1 MISPDLQRNFKMFG
15 GKVRLENPWLK
26 VIDYKTKTDERDGR
40 YTVVE
45 RKNSVVIVLEHPEH
59 GFLLVKSYRYPIG
72 EALWEFPAGG
82 IEKGETPLAA
92 ATRELWEEA
101 GIHVGLREI
110 GSFLP
115 LPGLTSQRVYVFYGK
130 VSDSEAEQILQF
142 KQPVDELLNWR
153 FATHEEIKNLT
164 ISQELQ
170 CGLTFSAL
178 EVYRLNHTM

>member
-82 IEKGETPLAA
+82 IEKDESPLAA

>member
-1 MISPDLQRNFKMFG
+1 MFG

-82 IEKGETPLAA
+82 IEKDESPLAA
-92 ATRELWEEA
+92 AIRELWEEA
-101 GIHVGLREI
+101 GVHVDLREI

-115 LPGLTSQRVYVFYGK
+115 LPGLTPQQVHVCYGK
-130 VSDSEAEQILQF
+130 ISDAEYKDILQF
-142 KQPVDELLNWR
+142 RQPVDELVNWR
-153 FATHEEIKNLT
+153 FATHEDLKNLVN
-164 ISQELQ
+164 SQEIQ
-170 CGLTFSAL
+170 CGFTLAAI

>member
-110 GSFLP
+110 GSFFAWAYFAARL
-115 LPGLTSQRVYVFYGK
+115 RVLWKSFRLGGRTNPTVQTTRRRIVKLAFC
-130 VSDSEAEQILQF
+130 DS
-142 KQPVDELLNWR
+142 
-153 FATHEEIKNLT
+153 
-164 ISQELQ
+164 
-170 CGLTFSAL
+170 
-178 EVYRLNHTM
+178 